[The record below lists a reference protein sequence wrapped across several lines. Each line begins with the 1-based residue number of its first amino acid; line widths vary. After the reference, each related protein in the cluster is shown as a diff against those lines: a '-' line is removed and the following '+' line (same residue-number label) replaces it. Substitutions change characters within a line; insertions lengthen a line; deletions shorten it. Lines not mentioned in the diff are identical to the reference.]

1 VAVLTQDEGI
11 AATVGGSGCKLDDW
25 NLGDVIN
32 CTVIVRRNNTN
43 GTYTEESIP
52 CSKVIRADSVPGSNL
67 YFCVW
72 GALLAAVNIALRW
85 KAAQALQFA
94 QTAQRQVTTSTL
106 PEAAVEVELDEDA
119 I

>member
-11 AATVGGSGCKLDDW
+11 AATAGGSGCKLDDW

-32 CTVIVRRNNTN
+32 CTVTVRLMDN
-43 GTYTEESIP
+43 GTDTVKSIP
-52 CSKVIRADSVPGSNL
+52 CREVIRETTVPGSNL